1 MRLKDK
7 VALVTGASRGI
18 GRAVAEVL
26 AVEGA
31 TVVVNYASNKTA
43 ANEVVAAVNAKGA
56 RGIALQADIA
66 DYDAVYRMVDEV
78 LEKFGAIDVLVNN
91 AGIWKGGR
99 LHKVNKS
106 DWDIVLDTNLK
117 GVFNC
122 TQAVLRSMIPRK
134 QGKIINIASVI
145 GIAGFPGDTIY
156 GASKAGIIGF
166 TKSLAK
172 ELARYGITVNAVAPG
187 IIITDMNRALDE
199 KVRERLAQSIPLGRL
214 GKPEEVA
221 EVVCFLACGASYV
234 TGQVLV
240 VDGGY
245 TMAN

>member
-1 MRLKDK
+1 MRLKGK

-18 GRAVAEVL
+18 GRAVAEAL
-26 AVEGA
+26 GAEGA
-31 TVVVNYASNKTA
+31 AVAVNYAQNKRA
-43 ANEVVAAVNAKGA
+43 AEEVVAALGA
-56 RGIALQADIA
+56 RGVPALAVQADVA
-66 DYDAVYRMVDEV
+66 DYGAVSRMVNEI
-78 LEKFGAIDVLVNN
+78 LEQFGAIDVLVNN
-91 AGIWKGGR
+91 AGIWRGGR
-99 LHKVNKS
+99 LQKVTKA
-106 DWDIVLDTNLK
+106 DWDTVIDTNLK

-122 TQAVLRSMIPRK
+122 TQAVLRSMVPRK
-134 QGKIINIASVI
+134 QGKIINISSVI
-145 GIAGFPGDTIY
+145 GIVGFPGDTIY

-187 IIITDMNRALDE
+187 IIATDMNQALDE

-214 GKPEEVA
+214 GTPEDVA
-221 EVVCFLACGASYV
+221 EVVCFLACGAGYV
-234 TGQVLV
+234 TGQVWV